1 MDGRGPQVDLVRWGQ
16 TAAVLPVTPRAE
28 CMAQGRVE
36 WGLHKVPGKATNIH
50 PRYPNDETNV
60 MNAIDERQT
69 SSRRAG
75 SKPAASLDP
84 AAQALVWA
92 SALASPPGI

>member
-16 TAAVLPVTPRAE
+16 TAAVLPVTLWAE
-28 CMAQGRVE
+28 CMAPGRVG
-36 WGLHKVPGKATNIH
+36 WGLHRVPGKATNTR
-50 PRYPNDETNV
+50 PRYPNDATNV

-69 SSRRAG
+69 GFRRAS

-84 AAQALVWA
+84 AAQAPVWA
-92 SALASPPGI
+92 SAVAYPHGI

>member
-16 TAAVLPVTPRAE
+16 TAAVLPVTPWAE
-28 CMAQGRVE
+28 CMAPGRVE

-50 PRYPNDETNV
+50 PRYLNDATNV

-69 SSRRAG
+69 GFRRAG
-75 SKPAASLDP
+75 SMPAASLDP
-84 AAQALVWA
+84 VAQALVWA
-92 SALASPPGI
+92 SAVASLPGT